1 MQDQSFI
8 DYGITNFNNV
18 LWSMVTI
25 FQCITLEGWSK
36 IMYNLMD
43 ANSYGIVM
51 VFFVSLIIIGSYFLL
66 NVILAV
72 LADSLD
78 KSEDLSHKDTLN
90 H

>member
-1 MQDQSFI
+1 
-8 DYGITNFNNV
+8 
-18 LWSMVTI
+18 
-25 FQCITLEGWSK
+25 
-36 IMYNLMD
+36 MYNLMD
-43 ANSYGIVM
+43 ANRYGIVM

-78 KSEDLSHKDTLN
+78 KSEDLSQKDTLK